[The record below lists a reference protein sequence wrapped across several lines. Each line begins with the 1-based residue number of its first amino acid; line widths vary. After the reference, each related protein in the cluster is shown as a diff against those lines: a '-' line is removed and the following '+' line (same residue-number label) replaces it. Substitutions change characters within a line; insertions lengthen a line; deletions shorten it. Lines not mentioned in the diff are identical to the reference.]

1 MKKKKYIRPEVNVC
15 LLEAQ
20 NMLALSLNNN
30 KDASQNPEDVETK
43 ERDEEFVDIWGN
55 NL

>member
-20 NMLALSLNNN
+20 NMLALSLTER
-30 KDASQNPEDVETK
+30 DASQNPEDVETK

>member
-20 NMLALSLNNN
+20 NMLALSLDNT
-30 KDASQNPEDVETK
+30 DASSGAPVETK